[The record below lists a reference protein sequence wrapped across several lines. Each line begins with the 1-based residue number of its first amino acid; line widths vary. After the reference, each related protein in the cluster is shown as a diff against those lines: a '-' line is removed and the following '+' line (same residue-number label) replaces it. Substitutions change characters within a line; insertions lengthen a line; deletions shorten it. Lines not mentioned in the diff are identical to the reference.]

1 MAYQY
6 ANWPTIVDLSARLV
20 ALNAHIAEV
29 SELVTASTA
38 SGGHSRDSS
47 SLVQRLADLERQR
60 DVLEKRV
67 DSRSA
72 GGPRKVRFTEL

>member
-1 MAYQY
+1 MAYVY
-6 ANWPTIVDLSARLV
+6 ANWMTVSDLASRLV
-20 ALNAHIAEV
+20 ALNNHIAEV

-38 SGGHSRDSS
+38 SGGHSRDAS

-67 DSRSA
+67 DSRAA
-72 GGPRKVRFTEL
+72 GGPRAVRFTGL